1 MYCQYVNTM
10 KELTRAEEQVMQVLW
25 DLKKGFIK
33 DIAERFPEPKPANTT
48 ISTFVKIL
56 ENKGFVGHTVYGTS
70 HEYYPL
76 VEKEEYT
83 KTFMGNFLKGYFNN
97 SYHKMVSFF
106 ARDNDVTLEEMEE
119 MMKILKEEMKKKR
132 KS

>member
-1 MYCQYVNTM
+1 M
-10 KELTRAEEQVMQVLW
+10 KELTRAEEQIMQVLW

-56 ENKGFVGHTVYGTS
+56 EKKGFVGHTVYGNI

-76 VEKEEYT
+76 IQKEEYT
-83 KTFMGNFLKGYFNN
+83 KTFMGNFMKSYFNN

-106 ARDNDVTLEEMEE
+106 ARDNDVTIEDMEE
-119 MMKILKEEMKKKR
+119 MMKVLQEEMKKKLT
-132 KS
+132 S